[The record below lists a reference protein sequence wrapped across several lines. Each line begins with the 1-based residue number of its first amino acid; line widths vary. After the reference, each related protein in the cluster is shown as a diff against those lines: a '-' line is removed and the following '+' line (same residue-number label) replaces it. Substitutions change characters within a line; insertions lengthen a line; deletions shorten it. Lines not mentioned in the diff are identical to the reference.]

1 MRYVVAID
9 VGIKNLGLCVFDFTA
24 AKFVYWDN
32 VSLVPSGR
40 YLPCQNVQY
49 VRDFIKRFEHYF
61 LDASHVIIERQMRCN
76 MRIIEAVVHT
86 MFFSKCL
93 VINARCVKAHYGLG
107 TKNYRQNK
115 QKAIEWATRFVQMN
129 EEVAFEKDV
138 ASAFRDQNKK
148 DDLADSLL
156 LVTYFL
162 DTYSNQ
168 LEDTEPFLFND
179 FSEG

>member
-61 LDASHVIIERQMRCN
+61 LALINDTDLRVTKVLHPLPFRVACRYFIGRQWPLP
-76 MRIIEAVVHT
+76 T
-86 MFFSKCL
+86 
-93 VINARCVKAHYGLG
+93 
-107 TKNYRQNK
+107 
-115 QKAIEWATRFVQMN
+115 
-129 EEVAFEKDV
+129 
-138 ASAFRDQNKK
+138 DQT
-148 DDLADSLL
+148 SL
-156 LVTYFL
+156 
-162 DTYSNQ
+162 SSG
-168 LEDTEPFLFND
+168 P
-179 FSEG
+179 